1 MARDDVTLYDIPPA
15 FQKRLLKWL
24 DKGDGVQLTAYAGG
38 FNARALGP
46 YGEPFT
52 ARTFEA
58 ALLGAMKSR
67 AEEQIDPE
75 FGRRV
80 HAWLEAHDAE
90 MTITS
95 PKTNQFRMRLLAD
108 DGRLVS
114 DAIDEDLEVALVFA
128 EDQFL
133 ALVGEAP
140 EEEPEMTPAR
150 TRHRE
155 EVEPETIAAETR
167 AAETR
172 AMDPKTT
179 RTLFD
184 DQLTMPARYSR
195 NADMPPPRRGARRS
209 RELPSVRRMVEREEA
224 RQRRAERPF
233 DPEAPRA
240 QYAKAHHFA
249 VNEKKRSRKYRGQR
263 PWSLDV
269 DAGYGYGPSET
280 GRYVLFHD
288 SCEVMRGTEAEIWKE
303 LHRHPYSVEHALRHE
318 GYHIEAEVP
327 MAVNSSWPEYYE
339 DVVEELK
346 KLGLRRS
353 DADDYASKIRAS
365 WSTAQSPARVAR
377 EIKAIESG
385 ELRQNQERD
394 VLRDVMLADTGYRL
408 VLWDTHRTGEH
419 GKSILGYEFFEPGDS
434 EPLFTGEDFNV
445 PPSDVVD
452 SDETLRSLLGFLT
465 LRPGDTDREYF
476 DAYTPRQMAF
486 AKGDAEELA
495 MFGMDD
501 PEFDP
506 PPLVDR

>member
-38 FNARALGP
+38 FNVRALGP

-67 AEEQIDPE
+67 AEQQIDPE

-108 DGRLVS
+108 DGRLVAA
-114 DAIDEDLEVALVFA
+114 AIDEDLEVALVFA

-133 ALVGEAP
+133 ALLGEEP
-140 EEEPEMTPAR
+140 EEEPETSPAR

-240 QYAKAHHFA
+240 HYAKSHHFA
-249 VNEKKRSRKYRGQR
+249 VNES
-263 PWSLDV
+263 
-269 DAGYGYGPSET
+269 GYGYGPSET

-288 SCEVMRGTEAEIWKE
+288 SREVMRGTEAEIWKE
-303 LHRHPYSVEHALRHE
+303 LPRHPYSVEHALRHE

-327 MAVNSSWPEYYE
+327 SMAVNSSWPEYYE

-408 VLWDTHRTGEH
+408 VVWDTHRTDHRGQTVM
-419 GKSILGYEFFEPGDS
+419 GYEFFEPGEP
-434 EPLFTGEDFNV
+434 EPLFTGEDFAGS
-445 PPSDVVD
+445 PMHGDD
-452 SDETLRSLLGFLT
+452 SDETVRSLLGFLT

-486 AKGDAEELA
+486 AEGDAEELA